1 MKPTLP
7 TLLSLNAGFVDT
19 ALPGAAWSV
28 HVARHRQLRDL
39 RRRDGSRHHRRRGK
53 LLALPVFCL
62 FVFLT
67 RLFGDGLR
75 RRERSVLAPVLSIKL
90 ALLLAAAAMA
100 AYFGPFPDGD
110 FWPALATGMSLVAAM
125 AIQNAVHR
133 VHLSDAPPSTV
144 MTMTTTQIMI
154 DIADI
159 FSGATDATAAARACR
174 SRMSVSVAAFVIGCA
189 TAAALGAFDG
199 MWCFRRRPGACPG
212 AIHASAQRS
221 AAKVRV
227 SLEPNDKMCI
237 EPADEARMT
246 ASILSSRAG
255 SHLSRGACAGSTRRL
270 WERRKV
276 RVGGAATPSIPR
288 RGPPSAIRKT

>member
-19 ALPGAAWSV
+19 AGFLALHGLFTSHVTGNFVTFAAAMVLGTTGAV
-28 HVARHRQLRDL
+28 
-39 RRRDGSRHHRRRGK
+39 GK

-75 RRERSVLAPVLSIKL
+75 RRERSALAPALALKL
-90 ALLLAAAAMA
+90 ALLLAAAGMA
-100 AYFGPFPDGD
+100 SYFGPFPDGD
-110 FWPALATGMSLVAAM
+110 TLPALATGMSLVAAM

-159 FSGATDATAAARACR
+159 FSGAATEVTATARARLA
-174 SRMSVSVAAFVIGCA
+174 RMSVSVAAFVIGCA
-189 TAAALGAFDG
+189 TAAALYAFYG
-199 MWCFRRRPGACPG
+199 MWCFLAPPVL
-212 AIHASAQRS
+212 AIWALRASALTRP
-221 AAKVRV
+221 AKV
-227 SLEPNDKMCI
+227 
-237 EPADEARMT
+237 
-246 ASILSSRAG
+246 
-255 SHLSRGACAGSTRRL
+255 
-270 WERRKV
+270 
-276 RVGGAATPSIPR
+276 
-288 RGPPSAIRKT
+288 